1 MMEMTCTGFMHNYM
15 RMYWGK
21 KISFLTAEQQKVVVI
36 IHHSGK
42 RDLYFFQDTD
52 EDEAD

>member
-1 MMEMTCTGFMHNYM
+1 MADLPGV
-15 RMYWGK
+15 GK

-42 RDLYFFQDTD
+42 RDLYFFRIPTKMRRIIF
-52 EDEAD
+52 